1 MIDAAIND
9 AKERMEKTVQNSKT
23 ELNRI
28 RTGRASLSLLDP
40 IKVDYYGTRSPL
52 NQVANIS
59 IPEPRLINIQPWDK
73 SMLKTIEKAI
83 LQADIGIT
91 PQNDGNII
99 RLPIPSLTEERRR
112 ELVKVIH
119 QMAEEAKVAIR
130 NIRRDSLDA
139 LKKAQKDS
147 KISEDEEYNA
157 GIDVQ
162 EITDEYIRKI
172 DDVAKAKETE
182 IMEV

>member
-1 MIDAAIND
+1 
-9 AKERMEKTVQNSKT
+9 
-23 ELNRI
+23 
-28 RTGRASLSLLDP
+28 
-40 IKVDYYGTRSPL
+40 
-52 NQVANIS
+52 
-59 IPEPRLINIQPWDK
+59 
-73 SMLKTIEKAI
+73 MLQAIEKAI
-83 LQADIGIT
+83 QQADIGIT

-119 QMAEEAKVAIR
+119 QMAEDAKVAIR
-130 NIRRDSLDA
+130 NIRRDALDH

-157 GIDVQ
+157 GIDIQ
-162 EITDEYIRKI
+162 ELTDEYIKKI
-172 DDVAKAKETE
+172 DKVAKAKETE